1 MIDKRI
7 MYAQGQ
13 RVAKSLDG
21 SRPGYRGSDMA
32 TVGVKDSKG
41 NVTTAANTS
50 AKNTSGADYGGGNQ
64 GGGGSGKDGQGNDY
78 SDMTGKQIS
87 DSYRSFQLG
96 VDPAYS
102 VVSDKGPTRPYS
114 EFRNFKPEVPK
125 IPLGFGSLIMN
136 MINPD
141 GKGALQ
147 MFSDFSA
154 GKNRNYFMDEVV
166 RAGKIPGLS
175 YGTVKDMTGAE
186 LETAYKDYMSNRLSG
201 STDAY
206 GNPIGGQDKPGI
218 TSIYDA
224 RPYQMAQ
231 NIQVEDP
238 VQQQNG
244 IFASRFLQNK
254 TPGERE
260 AIEAN
265 MPIRFPNLFT

>member
-1 MIDKRI
+1 
-7 MYAQGQ
+7 
-13 RVAKSLDG
+13 
-21 SRPGYRGSDMA
+21 
-32 TVGVKDSKG
+32 
-41 NVTTAANTS
+41 
-50 AKNTSGADYGGGNQ
+50 
-64 GGGGSGKDGQGNDY
+64 
-78 SDMTGKQIS
+78 MTGKQIS

-102 VVSDKGPTRPYS
+102 VVSDKPY
-114 EFRNFKPEVPK
+114 EKFRDFKPEVPK
-125 IPLGFGSLIMN
+125 IPLGFGDLFMQ
-136 MINPD
+136 MFNPD
-141 GKGALQ
+141 GKGALK

-154 GKNRNYFMDEVV
+154 GKSRNYFMDEVV
-166 RAGKIPGLS
+166 RAGKIPGLN
-175 YGTVKDMTGAE
+175 YGTVADMTPE
-186 LETAYKDYMSNRLSG
+186 KLDKFYKDYLADRSSG
-201 STDAY
+201 SIDAY